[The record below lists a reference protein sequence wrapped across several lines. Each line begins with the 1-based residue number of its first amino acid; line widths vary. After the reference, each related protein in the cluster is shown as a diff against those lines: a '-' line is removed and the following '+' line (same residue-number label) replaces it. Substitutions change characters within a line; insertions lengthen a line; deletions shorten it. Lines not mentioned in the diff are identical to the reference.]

1 VSYQTDEEKAEAIKK
16 WWRDNGVAV
25 FAGLALGLVII
36 FGWRYWSDYRTDL
49 AAQAS
54 THFEQMLYSAEDAD
68 AATVLAKQS
77 EQLDADFGATP
88 YAALGALVAA
98 KGLYQAGEAEAAI
111 ARLERVI
118 DDAPDA
124 ALARLAALRLARIQL
139 AEGAL
144 DAAESTITD
153 HDDSPEFSADFAAVR
168 GDLAAARGDLDTA
181 REAYETAIEGGAAL
195 SQLIQLKLDNLPSAG

>member
-1 VSYQTDEEKAEAIKK
+1 MSYQTDEEKAEAIKK

-36 FGWRYWSDYRTDL
+36 FGWRYWTEYRNDH

-98 KGLYQAGEAEAAI
+98 KGLYRAGEAEAAI

-118 DDAPDA
+118 EDAPDA

-144 DAAESTITD
+144 DAAESTIAT

-168 GDLAAARGDLDTA
+168 GDLAAARGDLDAA